1 MQYNKFCCETVTQL
15 QNSNVGV
22 AQLDRA
28 FGYGPKGRGFESS
41 RPRLKAL
48 QREVL
53 FLYNRKLHFLLYK
66 KPLAGCALRRTM
78 MMSQAVYVPLRSLL
92 NERHRR
98 SATPQ
103 ALECAKAHSLFYF
116 IRNITGGFFAGIS

>member
-15 QNSNVGV
+15 HSYKTANVGV

-53 FLYNRKLHFLLYK
+53 F
-66 KPLAGCALRRTM
+66 
-78 MMSQAVYVPLRSLL
+78 
-92 NERHRR
+92 
-98 SATPQ
+98 
-103 ALECAKAHSLFYF
+103 FYF

>member
-53 FLYNRKLHFLLYK
+53 FYIIGNCISYYIK
-66 KPLAGCALRRTM
+66 
-78 MMSQAVYVPLRSLL
+78 SLW
-92 NERHRR
+92 
-98 SATPQ
+98 Q
-103 ALECAKAHSLFYF
+103 DAHC
-116 IRNITGGFFAGIS
+116 GVQ